1 MNRGDHVQF
10 IGCTKE
16 QQLWGNNDWPPC
28 ILNHVYILTDV
39 EVHRQHTKVSLQGI
53 MGKFNSVCFK
63 VIH

>member
-1 MNRGDHVQF
+1 MNPGDRVQF

-28 ILNHVYILTDV
+28 ILNEVYILTDV
-39 EVHRQHTKVSLQGI
+39 EVHRQHTKVSLKGI
-53 MGKFNSVCFK
+53 TGKFNSVCFT